1 MTIDYRQDL
10 ATIINEFDVLATQ
23 KRPVES
29 YNNKGISTT
38 TFETITT
45 AYVDIQPA
53 EIKRES
59 FVDEEGKV
67 EIYTHVIFACYNVS
81 GVVLSVLVGDRF
93 YVNSDFYEV
102 KQVVEYN
109 NAHLEIHCN
118 LVKGKV

>member
-1 MTIDYRQDL
+1 MTIDYKSDL

-29 YNNKGISTT
+29 YNNKGLSTT
-38 TFETITT
+38 TFTTVIT

-53 EIKRES
+53 SINRES
-59 FVDEEGKV
+59 FIGEEGKV
-67 EIYTHVIFACYNVS
+67 EIYSHTIYGCYSVS
-81 GVVLSVLVGDRF
+81 GAVLSVLVSDRF
-93 YVNSDFYEV
+93 YVDSDFYEV
-102 KQVVEYN
+102 KQVIEYD